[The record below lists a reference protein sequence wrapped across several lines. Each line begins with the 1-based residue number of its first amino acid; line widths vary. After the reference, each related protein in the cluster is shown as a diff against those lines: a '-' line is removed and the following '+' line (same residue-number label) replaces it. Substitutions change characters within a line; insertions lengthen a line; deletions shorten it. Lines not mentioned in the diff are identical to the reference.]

1 MFNTI
6 KAKFILVILTIII
19 LGVGIP
25 NFFLLQQFR
34 SNFAERSI
42 ILLETSLNVARN
54 GLVNCM
60 NTHGKKDIPN
70 ILESV
75 SENEWIDH
83 ARIVDTEG
91 TILYSLD
98 HREEGK
104 SFFEIDSEHK
114 FGKTRLINLIEDK
127 GVYSATEP
135 IFNTS
140 QCQTCHDPSQEI
152 IAYLDIDTRL
162 TSAENRFYTG
172 TIHSVYLGIAI
183 LFILFV
189 VLYILFNKFINNPL
203 KKFMYALDE
212 VEAGNLN
219 IRLPQETDDEFG
231 IIEKHFNKM
240 VNNLK
245 DSKRKIEELHF
256 EQLQH
261 ADKLATLG
269 ELTAEI
275 AHEINNPSA
284 IILSR
289 VDYLQIEAKENE
301 NLKKFDEDLN
311 VIANQIDRVSAITS
325 NILRYSKK
333 LSKEFQ
339 KVNLAKIV
347 NESLEVLHPRVRKK
361 RVIIKKSIPD
371 EEIFINADQV
381 QIEQMI
387 INLVNNA
394 VDAIEEDGIID
405 IKLESKNGK
414 AVLKISD
421 NGKGIEQELLDQI
434 YSPFFTTKEKDKGTG
449 LGLYIVNN
457 IIKNHN
463 AEIRCSSKINEG
475 TEFKISFN
483 RIINE

>member
-1 MFNTI
+1 MFKTI

-25 NFFLLQQFR
+25 NFFLLQQFK

-60 NTHGKKDIPN
+60 TTHGKNEIPN

-75 SENEWIDH
+75 SQSEWIDH
-83 ARIVDTEG
+83 ARIVDPEG
-91 TILYSLD
+91 MVLYSLNPA
-98 HREEGK
+98 EKGK
-104 SFFEIDSEHK
+104 QFSEIDSEHK
-114 FGKTRLINLIEDK
+114 FGHTRLVNLIEDK

-135 IFNTS
+135 IFNEAD
-140 QCQTCHDPSQEI
+140 CQTCHDPSKEI
-152 IAYLDIDTRL
+152 IAYLDIDTKL
-162 TSAENRFYTG
+162 TGAETRFYTG

-183 LFILFV
+183 LFILLI
-189 VLYILFNKFINNPL
+189 VLYFLFNKIINNPL
-203 KKFMYALDE
+203 KKFMFALDE

-219 IRLPQETDDEFG
+219 IQLPQETDDEFG

-240 VNNLK
+240 VNNLR

-261 ADKLATLG
+261 ADKLVTLG

-289 VDYLQIEAKENE
+289 VDYLQLEAKEDD
-301 NLKKFDEDLN
+301 NLKQYEEDLN
-311 VIANQIDRVSAITS
+311 VISDQIDRVSAITS

-333 LSKEFQ
+333 FSKDFQ
-339 KVNLAKIV
+339 KIDLKTVI
-347 NESLEVLHPRVRKK
+347 NESLAVLDPRIRKK
-361 RVIIKKSIPD
+361 KVAINKTLPD
-371 EEIFINADQV
+371 SEMLINGDQL
-381 QIEQMI
+381 QLEQVI

-394 VDAIEEDGIID
+394 VDAIDEVGNID
-405 IKLESKNGK
+405 IQLENKNGK
-414 AVLKISD
+414 AILTISD
-421 NGKGIEQELLDQI
+421 NGKGIDKDFLDQI

-457 IIKNHN
+457 ILKNHN
-463 AEIRCSSKINEG
+463 AEISCISKINEG
-475 TEFKISFN
+475 TKFIISFN
-483 RIINE
+483 GIVNG